1 MDDKKEYIL
10 KQISEL
16 YLKFG
21 IKSVTMDDVAN
32 EFGISKKTLYQYF
45 EDKADLVQQ
54 VIDCYLKSLTFDLNN
69 KFHGNA
75 IDRYFALRAHIIQV
89 MKHMHNNIEFD
100 LKKLYPRLYRKVY
113 KIKREKIFSNTME
126 NMKEGI
132 AEGLYRE
139 DINPELVAKL
149 QVGKMLYTMDP
160 QNEIFTESELMNI
173 ETFDTIMEYFMYSVC
188 TGTGIKY
195 YKEQLNKLKNDVEN

>member
-21 IKSVTMDDVAN
+21 IRSITMDDVAG

-54 VIDCYLKSLTFDLNN
+54 VIDCYLKSPDFNLDSDIS
-69 KFHGNA
+69 GNA

-89 MKHMHNNIEFD
+89 MKYMHSNIEFD
-100 LKKLYPRLYRKVY
+100 LKKLYPRLYQKVY
-113 KIKREKIFSNTME
+113 KVKRERIYSNTVK
-126 NMKEGI
+126 NLNQGI
-132 AEGLYRE
+132 TEGLFRA
-139 DINPELVAKL
+139 DIDPEIVAKL
-149 QVGKMLYTMDP
+149 QVGKMLYTLDP
-160 QNEIFTESELMNI
+160 QNGIFTESELTNI
-173 ETFDTIMEYFMYSVC
+173 EIFDRVMEYFMYSVC
-188 TGTGIKY
+188 TEKGIKY
-195 YKEQLNKLKNDVEN
+195 YKEQLNELKNDLKN

>member
-1 MDDKKEYIL
+1 MDEKKEYIL

-21 IKSVTMDDVAN
+21 IKSVTMDDVAS

-54 VIDCYLKSLTFDLNN
+54 VIDFYLKTLAFDLNN
-69 KFHGNA
+69 KLNGNA
-75 IDRYFALRAHIIQV
+75 IDRYFTLRAHIIHLL
-89 MKHMHNNIEFD
+89 KNMHSNIEFD

-113 KIKREKIFSNTME
+113 KVKRERIFSNTVE
-126 NMKEGI
+126 NMNEGI
-132 AEGLYRE
+132 KQGLYRL
-139 DINPELVAKL
+139 DIDPELVAKL
-149 QVGKMLYTMDP
+149 QVGRMLYTMDP
-160 QNEIFTESELMNI
+160 QYEIFTERELMNI
-173 ETFDTIMEYFMYSVC
+173 ETFDKIMEYFMYSVC
-188 TGTGIKY
+188 TEKGIKY

>member
-1 MDDKKEYIL
+1 MDEKKEYIL

-54 VIDCYLKSLTFDLNN
+54 VIDFYLKTLAFDLNN
-69 KFHGNA
+69 NNGENA
-75 IDRYFALRAHIIQV
+75 IDRYFALRAHIIHLL
-89 MKHMHNNIEFD
+89 KHMHNNIEFD

-113 KIKREKIFSNTME
+113 KVKRERIFSNTVE

-132 AEGLYRE
+132 MQGLYRE
-139 DINPELVAKL
+139 DIDPELVAKL

-160 QNEIFTESELMNI
+160 QNEIFTESELMTI
-173 ETFDTIMEYFMYSVC
+173 DTFDKIMEYFMYSVC
-188 TGTGIKY
+188 TEKGIKY
-195 YKEQLNKLKNDVEN
+195 YKEQLNKLKNDEN

>member
-1 MDDKKEYIL
+1 MDDKKDYIL

-21 IKSVTMDDVAN
+21 IKSITMDDVAN

-45 EDKADLVQQ
+45 DDKADLVQQ
-54 VIDCYLKSLTFDLNN
+54 VIDCYLKSSAFDLGG
-69 KFHGNA
+69 KSDGNA
-75 IDRYFALRAHIIQV
+75 IDRYFALRAHILQV
-89 MKHMHNNIEFD
+89 MKYMHSNIEFD
-100 LKKLYPRLYRKVY
+100 LKKLYPQLYQKVY
-113 KIKREKIFSNTME
+113 KVKRERIYSSTVE
-126 NMKEGI
+126 NMNKGI
-132 AEGLYRE
+132 NEGLYRS
-139 DINPELVAKL
+139 DIDSVIIAKL
-149 QVGKMLYTMDP
+149 QVGKILYTLDP

-188 TGTGIKY
+188 TEKGIEY